1 MGAYENI
8 TKKFTD
14 NPNEY
19 FSANS
24 LSKELKIGK
33 NAVFKVLHKLESE
46 EFPIEAV
53 PNKGY
58 IYKK

>member
-8 TKKFTD
+8 SKLFID
-14 NPNEY
+14 NPNEH
-19 FSANS
+19 FSANK
-24 LSKELKIGK
+24 LSKELKLGK
-33 NAVFKVLHKLESE
+33 NAVFKVLHRLESE